1 MDKIFGRTN
10 GLKPSEKKRLANLYN
25 RRVGS
30 NRLLS
35 AELARTLAALSGELE
50 KPISLLMDRAGRV
63 IRVAVG
69 DAREVPV
76 PQSAL
81 VETRLSGYR
90 LLHTH
95 LSQGR
100 TAPGD
105 DGTRGNGGL
114 SRPDL
119 SMLFLNRLDSM
130 AALDVE
136 QGQATRLHLALL
148 SPPKADEEDWQILP
162 SKPYHDYLDWDVSAN
177 VAALE
182 EELSRQ
188 ARGLDLKDGS
198 GERAVLVGVDQGE
211 GVQAETDLA
220 ELVELARTAGAV
232 IAHKE
237 LVFRPRLDPRYA
249 IGRGKVDE
257 LVSQA
262 YHQNAGTLIF
272 GIELTAAQARE
283 LEAASGL
290 KILDRTQL
298 ILDIFA
304 QHART
309 PEAKVQVEL
318 AQLKY
323 LLPRLVGQGK
333 DLSRLGG
340 GIGTRG
346 PGETKLEVD
355 RRRLQDRIAE
365 LTRKL
370 GEIAGRRR
378 ETRRQRDK
386 AGIPL
391 VSVVGY
397 TNAGK
402 TTLMQALAKKGD
414 EGENKLFATLR
425 PLTRRGFLPGVGEVL
440 YTDTVGFIRHMPD
453 ELVEAFRS
461 TLEELRDADV
471 LLHVLDASSDGAL
484 ERHQV
489 VEELLG
495 ELGVELPRLL
505 VLSKADRAG
514 GYDLE
519 FLKERLGGIAVSA
532 VKGRGM
538 AELKAVMADALISKG
553 VRPAPWAYTPQDSR
567 RGLPAS
573 TD

>member
-1 MDKIFGRTN
+1 MEKIFGRTN

-25 RRVGS
+25 RRVGA

-50 KPISLLMDRAGRV
+50 KPISLLFDRGGRV

-69 DAREVPV
+69 DAKELPM
-76 PQSAL
+76 PESAL

-90 LLHTH
+90 VLHTH
-95 LSQGR
+95 LG
-100 TAPGD
+100 P
-105 DGTRGNGGL
+105 GGL

-119 SMLFLNRLDSM
+119 SMLFLHRLDAM
-130 AALDVE
+130 GALEVD
-136 QGQATRLHLALL
+136 QGHPGRLHLAQL
-148 SPPKADEEDWQILP
+148 SPPKANEEDWRIFP
-162 SKPYHDYLDWDVSAN
+162 ARPYHEYLEWDLAQA

-188 ARGLDLKDGS
+188 ARGLDLRDGS
-198 GERAVLVGVDQGE
+198 GERAVLVGIDRGE
-211 GVQAETDLA
+211 GVQAEMDLA
-220 ELVELARTAGAV
+220 ELTELARTAGAV
-232 IAHKE
+232 VAYKE
-237 LVFRPRLDPRYA
+237 LVFRPSLDPRYVV
-249 IGRGKVDE
+249 GRGKVEE
-257 LVSQA
+257 LVSHA

-272 GIELTAAQARE
+272 SIDLSAAQARE
-283 LEAASGL
+283 LETITGL

-323 LLPRLVGQGK
+323 LLPRLVGKGK
-333 DLSRLGG
+333 ELSRLGG

-355 RRRLQDRIAE
+355 RRRLQDRISE

-370 GEIAGRRR
+370 HEIATRRQ
-378 ETRRQRDK
+378 EARRQRDK
-386 AGIPL
+386 SGLPI
-391 VSVVGY
+391 VGVVGY

-402 TTLMQALAKKGD
+402 TTLMHALAKKGD

-425 PLTRRGFLPGVGEVL
+425 PLTRRGFLPGIGEVL
-440 YTDTVGFIRHMPD
+440 FTDTVGFIRHMPGD
-453 ELVEAFRS
+453 LLEAFRA

-471 LLHVLDASSDGAL
+471 LLHVLDASQEGAL
-484 ERHQV
+484 ERYAV
-489 VEELLG
+489 VEDLLA
-495 ELGVELPRLL
+495 ELGVESRRLL
-505 VLSKADRAG
+505 VLSKADVAD

-519 FLKERLGGIAVSA
+519 FLKERLGGLPVAA
-532 VKGRGM
+532 LRGFGLQ
-538 AELKAVMADALISKG
+538 ELKQQLAEVLLAQG
-553 VRPAPWAYTPQDSR
+553 VRPAAWAGAFPQ
-567 RGLPAS
+567 PAAAMAAS